1 MKFKSIVSNI
11 ITNKYVLNIV
21 FVLSILNILGY
32 LILGNINAAIYFVL
46 IGVLIRFFSKNMII
60 ILGSALIISNLIV
73 LKNSREGFDAS
84 GNTIDVSGNSIDLSG
99 NQTVQTIKTNL
110 ENNTN
115 VQAAKANVQAA
126 KTNEVTPPPSP
137 PVSESFEPKSN
148 NKKAGKY
155 NIDYASTVEDAYGEL
170 NKIIGGDG
178 IKNLTSDTQ
187 NLMKQ
192 QVQLAEAMKGMG
204 PLIQGMAPLMK
215 QAQGMLGSMG
225 GEGGLGSIAKTFSAG
240 K

>member
-1 MKFKSIVSNI
+1 
-11 ITNKYVLNIV
+11 
-21 FVLSILNILGY
+21 
-32 LILGNINAAIYFVL
+32 
-46 IGVLIRFFSKNMII
+46 MII

-73 LKNSREGFDAS
+73 LKNSHVEGF
-84 GNTIDVSGNSIDLSG
+84 DVSGNNTSSSPTVDISG

-110 ENNTN
+110 ENNAN
-115 VQAAKANVQAA
+115 VQAAKANVQEA
-126 KTNEVTPPPSP
+126 KANDQSTKTE
-137 PVSESFEPKSN
+137 PVNESFEPKSN

-155 NIDYASTVEDAYGEL
+155 NIDYASTVEDAYDEL

-178 IKNLTSDTQ
+178 IKNLTNDTQ

-225 GEGGLGSIAKTFSAG
+225 GNDLGSIAKNFSAS